1 MSLWVRKT
9 ERTGRRSFYFLD
21 VPWELAFLLI
31 GIVIAVWSCCCVASS
46 NRRRPT
52 NPWTRAPVA
61 CFVIW
66 LGPAKGALI
75 CAAAST

>member
-31 GIVIAVWSCCCVASS
+31 GIVITVLVVLL
-46 NRRRPT
+46 RR
-52 NPWTRAPVA
+52 
-61 CFVIW
+61 FF
-66 LGPAKGALI
+66 
-75 CAAAST
+75 